1 MVRNITR
8 TAITIGALLSVG
20 CREQPTELASRRQVA
35 ELNGLRLELSVD
47 RTLISLGDSGNVTIR
62 LRNETAQAVRLGF
75 ASGCQILPYIET
87 EAGAILYPGGGA
99 WSCLAVGTSLTVP
112 AHGIVTQSLVVR
124 GAAFVVLG
132 AARAD
137 GLAAVSLPPGGYRAY
152 ALLAETELRSPT
164 IGFEVR

>member
-20 CREQPTELASRRQVA
+20 CREQPTEPASRRGVA

-62 LRNETAQAVRLGF
+62 LRNETAQAVRLDFG
-75 ASGCQILPYIET
+75 STCQIVPYIET
-87 EAGAILYPGGGA
+87 AAGAIVYPPGGEWLCGMA
-99 WSCLAVGTSLTVP
+99 FTSLTVP
-112 AHGIVTQSLVVR
+112 AHGIVTRSLVVR
-124 GAAFVVLG
+124 GG
-132 AARAD
+132 ARAD
-137 GLAAVSLPPGGYRAY
+137 GLAELSLPPGGYRAY
-152 ALLAETELRSPT
+152 ARLDATASELRSPT